1 MLTPAQASAVAIYLV
16 TNGPVSSSGYLDH
29 GCETAW
35 EMACDVL
42 IALGYA
48 TEAPRGARLLPSP
61 VPPNVLP
68 RRDDACCVILSVAE
82 QLCRIRL
89 RHRRSGPDEQTG
101 PGSADPETS
110 VLLNLLGLT
119 SRGVWTD
126 AATRVLW
133 RTAPDEV
140 PPPGEEEFAAQVD
153 RAITEMPDD
162 IRDRIQS
169 IYAEHQE
176 PMVRNHLLD
185 WIFYGGWRWGDG
197 WVTDEAGGRP
207 LEVFHDP
214 LAQRVRAA
222 LMARVMEA

>member
-1 MLTPAQASAVAIYLV
+1 MLTLEQATAVAAYLIAR
-16 TNGPVSSSGYLDH
+16 TPGADGELDH
-29 GCETAW
+29 RHVSAWQLSCEAL
-35 EMACDVL
+35 E
-42 IALGYA
+42 ALGYA
-48 TEAPRGARLLPSP
+48 TETARGALLRPTP
-61 VPPNVLP
+61 VLPAVLP
-68 RRDDACCVILSVAE
+68 RRDDAACVVLSVAE
-82 QLCRIRL
+82 QTGGIRL
-89 RHRRSGPDEQTG
+89 RHPRSDPNDETG
-101 PGSADPETS
+101 PGTAGPETAA
-110 VLLNLLGLT
+110 LLALLELT
-119 SRGVWTD
+119 SEGEWAN
-126 AATRVLW
+126 AATPVLW
-133 RTAPDEV
+133 RTAPEEV
-140 PPPGEEEFAAQVD
+140 SPPSEQEFTAQVD